1 MDDVFLKLVNLSI
14 SASWLIL
21 AVLVLRVVLK
31 KAPKW
36 VMPLLWGVVALR
48 LVCLFSIESALSLIP
63 SAETIPS
70 EIVTETREPVLYEQ
84 ATLDIVTNP
93 TLPSAAEVPVG
104 VSRQQAQVDF
114 NIYSILWL
122 AGMAALLVHAL
133 VSAGKLKRKLA
144 TAILLRDNIYESEF
158 VDSPFVF
165 GVVKPNIYLPMHMD
179 EGTAAYVIA
188 HECAHLARRDH
199 WWKVLGYLVLALHWF
214 NPLVWVAYIL
224 FCRDIELA
232 CDEKVVKGLDGAAR
246 ADYSQAL
253 LSCAAPKRAV
263 AACPLA
269 FGEGN
274 IKTRVKSALHYR
286 KPAFWVAAAAVL
298 AVVIVAVC
306 FLTNPRSERGSLVW
320 AQKLN
325 AADVASI
332 ELYVPAEGEA
342 RQYKKLDT
350 EEMAQAVE
358 LINSSRGTYIE
369 KPETVYAGL
378 PVWFLLTMD
387 DGTVH
392 AVGSVVGHY
401 LIIDGDTFDADV
413 ENQAEWENYVLKGDS
428 ASPIDMADRLSYAL
442 YGMTTGV
449 YTLGEAVFEDSVWE
463 TSYEETF
470 ANTKSTPE
478 LWLSSALGTD
488 MTGIL
493 YGTVTAARGYS
504 YRFSEWEE
512 IDLTVSN
519 FDWLFRS
526 ASGEDWNGTSAA
538 KLRRENAHAWRGTK
552 TADDDNATATIPEI
566 ARQDELAAMD
576 QWLLLQQ
583 KDGSLYLVMGYRSG
597 GLPYS
602 GAHPYR
608 WIVRLN
614 GGATELTRAD
624 LNGDGI
630 EEVIS
635 YTGTSTQEPYR
646 LRVSNQSGEELWSAE
661 LGLAHAGWSSYFL
674 YRDSVKTALLRYEP
688 TIYQGEASYSYEL
701 FMLSENG
708 TTTLA
713 ENSVSFS
720 INSDSADS
728 WPAEARKFADE
739 VNRLLDKS
747 ELLFSTLNAELHSYG
762 DGTVIR
768 CAEPSESDGSRTLA
782 SADLDND
789 GRAEQ
794 IICEKAFGGYE
805 LCVVDDNGE
814 ELMRDRMWEGDV
826 YFLCRE
832 NGRDMLLQYSLF
844 EGKNQDAISYC
855 DYYYGLHTFDGGK
868 LNIVENNNTSIYLN
882 WDGTQNGDWGESQQ
896 AFAARV
902 NELIDQSKFLI
913 AQQDGELI
921 LTSEVQR
928 WYCVSPKTIRVAMD
942 DTTIYIDRKSWDFA
956 EQYPSL
962 KGFEDIGTAG
972 NYFVAFGSLGEK
984 NDLYVVF
991 NFVAGTLL
999 KTFPGNN
1006 LIWQGDDLSTAV
1018 YSYRSDVY
1026 ALNGTKL
1033 AALELASGEEIS
1045 GLAFAPDGVS
1055 IIATVSGK
1063 SGERKVTV
1071 TSEGSA

>member
-48 LVCLFSIESALSLIP
+48 LVCPFSIESVLSLIP

-93 TLPSAAEVPVG
+93 TLPPAAEVTVG

-114 NIYSILWL
+114 NIYSVLWL

-133 VSAGKLKRKLA
+133 VSAGKLKKKLA

-179 EGTAAYVIA
+179 EGTAAHVIA
-188 HECAHLARRDH
+188 HERAHLARRDH

-232 CDEKVVKGLDGAAR
+232 CDERVVKGLDGAAR

-253 LSCAAPKRAV
+253 LSCAAPGRAV

-274 IKTRVKSALHYR
+274 IKTRVKSALHYK

-298 AVVIVAVC
+298 AVVIMAVC
-306 FLTNPRSERGSLVW
+306 FLTNPKSERGSLVW

-332 ELYVPAEGEA
+332 ELYVPAEGKA

-369 KPETVYAGL
+369 KPETVYGGL
-378 PVWFLLTMD
+378 PVWFLLTMA

-463 TSYEETF
+463 TSYEKTF

-526 ASGEDWNGTSAA
+526 GSGEDWDGTSAA
-538 KLRRENAHAWRGTK
+538 RLRRENAHAWRGTR
-552 TADDDNATATIPEI
+552 TSEDVNATVPMAEI
-566 ARQDELAAMD
+566 RRQDELTAMD

-661 LGLAHAGWSSYFL
+661 LGLAHVGWSSYFL

-720 INSDSADS
+720 VNSDSADS
-728 WPAEARKFADE
+728 WPAEAQKFADE
-739 VNRLLDKS
+739 VNRLLDQS

-768 CAEPSESDGSRTLA
+768 CAEPSESDGSRVLA

-789 GRAEQ
+789 G
-794 IICEKAFGGYE
+794 EKCRRTG
-805 LCVVDDNGE
+805 VRMVD
-814 ELMRDRMWEGDV
+814 
-826 YFLCRE
+826 
-832 NGRDMLLQYSLF
+832 
-844 EGKNQDAISYC
+844 
-855 DYYYGLHTFDGGK
+855 H
-868 LNIVENNNTSIYLN
+868 
-882 WDGTQNGDWGESQQ
+882 
-896 AFAARV
+896 
-902 NELIDQSKFLI
+902 
-913 AQQDGELI
+913 
-921 LTSEVQR
+921 
-928 WYCVSPKTIRVAMD
+928 
-942 DTTIYIDRKSWDFA
+942 
-956 EQYPSL
+956 
-962 KGFEDIGTAG
+962 
-972 NYFVAFGSLGEK
+972 
-984 NDLYVVF
+984 
-991 NFVAGTLL
+991 
-999 KTFPGNN
+999 
-1006 LIWQGDDLSTAV
+1006 
-1018 YSYRSDVY
+1018 
-1026 ALNGTKL
+1026 
-1033 AALELASGEEIS
+1033 
-1045 GLAFAPDGVS
+1045 GVLP
-1055 IIATVSGK
+1055 
-1063 SGERKVTV
+1063 
-1071 TSEGSA
+1071 